1 MGKINAPGR
10 VFLAPAAILVV
21 TSIYKEISMKIF
33 RALLITGLLGA
44 ALPVLATSS
53 EAVKNPLSVHVLN
66 LQTGVPGAGVTV
78 ELEQQQKQGWVKLAS
93 GVTDSNGRITA
104 LYPTDEAMTAGDYK
118 VVFKTGDYYH
128 QQKLPTLFPE
138 IPVIFHVGKGGE
150 HYHIP
155 LLLSQYGYSTY
166 RGS

>member
-1 MGKINAPGR
+1 
-10 VFLAPAAILVV
+10 
-21 TSIYKEISMKIF
+21 MKIF
-33 RALLITGLLGA
+33 RALLITGLLCA
-44 ALPVLATSS
+44 ALPALAASG

-66 LQTGVPGAGVTV
+66 LQTGVPGAGVAV
-78 ELEQQQKQGWVKLAS
+78 ELEQHQQQGWVKLAS
-93 GVTDSNGRITA
+93 GVTDSNGRIAA
-104 LYPTDEAMTAGDYK
+104 LYPADKAMTAGDYK
-118 VVFKTGDYYH
+118 VVFKTGDYYQ

-138 IPVIFHVGKGGE
+138 IPVIFHVEKAGD